1 MKKRLFIE
9 GDHINDIASFYTEIN
24 RVFMQHENWQIGQ
37 SLDALSDLMYG
48 GFGEINQ
55 NEPIELVWHNIEK
68 SKCTLGL
75 DATKKFYKDKL
86 ASPSGFN
93 VQLIKER
100 LNALENGKGPTF
112 FEIVMD
118 IIAEH
123 PNIEVL

>member
-24 RVFMQHENWQIGQ
+24 RVFMQNENWQIGQ
-37 SLDALSDLMYG
+37 SLDALSDMMYG
-48 GFGEINQ
+48 GFGEIKQ
-55 NEPIELVWHNIEK
+55 KEPIELVWHNIEK
-68 SKCTLGL
+68 SKCVLGL
-75 DATKKFYKDKL
+75 DATKTFYKDKL
-86 ASPSGFN
+86 ASPSVFN

-100 LNALENGKGPTF
+100 LEALENGKGQTF
-112 FEIVMD
+112 FEIVME